1 MSGEIPSSIFKS
13 STSKTMYKHD
23 SSSPYFLN
31 SSDNPGAVLVSCL
44 LKGDNYPT
52 WRRAMMNALRAK
64 NKLSFVDGSLL
75 KPEEDNKE
83 IQA

>member
-1 MSGEIPSSIFKS
+1 
-13 STSKTMYKHD
+13 MYEHD

-31 SSDNPGAVLVSCL
+31 SSDNPVAVLVSCF

-64 NKLSFVDGSLL
+64 NKLSLVDGSLL
-75 KPEEDNKE
+75 KPDEDTKKFRPEKNAT
-83 IQA
+83 QWLSLGFLMP

>member
-13 STSKTMYKHD
+13 STSKTMYEHD

-52 WRRAMMNALRAK
+52 
-64 NKLSFVDGSLL
+64 
-75 KPEEDNKE
+75 
-83 IQA
+83 